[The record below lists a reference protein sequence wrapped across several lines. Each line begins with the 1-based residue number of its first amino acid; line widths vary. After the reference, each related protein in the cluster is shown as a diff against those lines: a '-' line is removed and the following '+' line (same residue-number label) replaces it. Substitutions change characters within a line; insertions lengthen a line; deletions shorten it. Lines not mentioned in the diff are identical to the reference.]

1 MTRRAIIINRFF
13 LFLIY
18 VANWNGDV
26 WRDSEEETMRKK
38 SGERKEKRGL
48 DIVDVIMHRE
58 QHREDS
64 KKKWNEM
71 VMERFQ
77 PDDTPICREKIN

>member
-1 MTRRAIIINRFF
+1 
-13 LFLIY
+13 
-18 VANWNGDV
+18 
-26 WRDSEEETMRKK
+26 MRKK
-38 SGERKEKRGL
+38 SGERKEKCGL

>member
-26 WRDSEEETMRKK
+26 WSDSEKETMRKK

-64 KKKWNEM
+64 KWNEM

>member
-1 MTRRAIIINRFF
+1 
-13 LFLIY
+13 
-18 VANWNGDV
+18 
-26 WRDSEEETMRKK
+26 MRKK
-38 SGERKEKRGL
+38 AGERKEKRL